1 VLVDR
6 GVVDHEPGVGLLG
19 GVHRDVGVLEQ
30 LGGVAAVVGVDGDP
44 DAGVQVEPDPVEG
57 EGLVERHL

>member
-1 VLVDR
+1 
-6 GVVDHEPGVGLLG
+6 VGLLG